1 MKKNFMKINQDVINF
16 SMKKIGKIL
25 KWNSTMIYIS
35 YKDVTKLGDWILN
48 FPIFLPYDSHLA
60 IQLKEVLRVKV
71 KWKDEEMKEVRG
83 IF

>member
-48 FPIFLPYDSHLA
+48 FPIFPPYDSHLA
-60 IQLKEVLRVKV
+60 IQLKKVLRVKV
-71 KWKDEEMKEVRG
+71 KWKDEEMKEIRG